1 MATYKLITV
10 VGVSAVSFAD
20 AAQSAVAEAAKTL
33 RNLEWLEVEELR
45 GRISGGKIAE
55 YQAKVRIGFR
65 LES

>member
-20 AAQSAVAEAAKTL
+20 ATRSAVAEAAKTL
-33 RNLEWLEVEELR
+33 RNLEWFEVEELR
-45 GRISGGKIAE
+45 GRISGGQIAE